1 MTQINSREES
11 NELDFVEIEQESPV
25 ITTPPGRIMALL
37 LIGLGFLALGISFLL
52 LKNETVSAGSSIDFS
67 TVPAKVD
74 FPAPDL
80 SFIDLGTDS
89 VSLLD
94 YRGSVVLVNLWAT
107 WCPPCREEMP
117 TLQAFYEK
125 YKSEGFVL
133 LAIDQGETLPQ
144 VLPYVKE
151 LKLTFPVWLD
161 YSSEAGQAFETM
173 NLPSSYVI
181 DRNGQVRLMWIGGIS
196 KKNLEKYVPD
206 VIKE

>member
-25 ITTPPGRIMALL
+25 ITTPFGRIMALL

-80 SFIDLGTDS
+80 SFIDLGTDP
-89 VSLLD
+89 VSLSD